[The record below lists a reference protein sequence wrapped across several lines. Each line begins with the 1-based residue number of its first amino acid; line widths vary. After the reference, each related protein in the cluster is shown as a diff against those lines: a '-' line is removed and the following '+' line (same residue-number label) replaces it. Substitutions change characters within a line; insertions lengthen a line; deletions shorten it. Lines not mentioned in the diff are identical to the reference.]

1 MMKKLNRAG
10 IAAIVLA
17 GVALAGTSLPAQA
30 VEPGLSPG
38 TEYLFNY
45 YSNPQR
51 TILVGV
57 RSEGFGRGCVN
68 SSWGQTTNYVYITS
82 YPCSENGPDHDISR

>member
-1 MMKKLNRAG
+1 M
-10 IAAIVLA
+10 LA
-17 GVALAGTSLPAQA
+17 GTALAGTSLPAQA
-30 VEPGLSPG
+30 QPGLSPN

-57 RSEGFGRGCVN
+57 HSEGFGKGCEN
-68 SSWGQTTNYVYITS
+68 NSWGQTTNYVYVTS
-82 YPCSENGPDHDISR
+82 YPCSENGPDHHLTSR